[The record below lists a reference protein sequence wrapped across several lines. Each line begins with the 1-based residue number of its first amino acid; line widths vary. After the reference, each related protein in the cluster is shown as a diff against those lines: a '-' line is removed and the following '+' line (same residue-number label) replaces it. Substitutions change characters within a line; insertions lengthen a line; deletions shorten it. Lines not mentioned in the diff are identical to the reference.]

1 MGALLA
7 LSRGIDRMT
16 TALGRTVAWLIL
28 AAILVSAGNAIIRKV
43 FDQSSNAWLEM
54 QWWMFGAVFLIASPW
69 TLRLNE
75 HVRIDVLS
83 SRLPQRWRNAI
94 DVVGH
99 AFFLLPVAAVV
110 LVTSWP
116 FFMRAFVQNE
126 QSSNAGG
133 LPQWPA
139 KFLIPL
145 AFALL
150 LIQGVSELIKRVA
163 IVRGDLAPAPQEGV
177 GPAVANARLQ
187 TGDGDGGLPPP
198 VSATKG

>member
-7 LSRGIDRMT
+7 LSRAIDRMT
-16 TALGRTVAWLIL
+16 TALGRAIAWLIL

-54 QWWMFGAVFLIASPW
+54 QWWMFGAVFLIAAPW
-69 TLRLNE
+69 TLMSNE

-83 SRLPQRWRNAI
+83 SRLPQRLRNAI
-94 DVVGH
+94 DVAGH
-99 AFFLLPVAAVV
+99 ALFLLPVAAVV

-116 FFMRAFVQNE
+116 FFLRAFVQNE
-126 QSSNAGG
+126 QSANAGG

-150 LIQGVSELIKRVA
+150 LIQGLSELIKRVA
-163 IVRGDLAPAPQEGV
+163 IMRGDLAPPPGV
-177 GPAVANARLQ
+177 DGSPHTPDARQ
-187 TGDGDGGLPPP
+187 G
-198 VSATKG
+198 